1 MPPPINRAS
10 ILWLRPLT
18 LQKLLL
24 PLSLL
29 CLWWILGRSGIINS
43 YLFPAPEAVF
53 AAGFEGLI
61 NGELFR
67 HAGVSLGRVFCGFTL
82 TCFVALP
89 LACSIAAWPLLERI
103 ISVPLEFIRIVPPLA
118 AIPLLILW
126 FGIGEG
132 SKLALIVLA
141 SFFPVFL
148 STVNGLRNVDSKLL
162 EMGASIDLSR
172 WQQYRFI
179 TLPAAL
185 PMIITGLRLGFGYSW
200 RALIGAELIAAA
212 SGLGYMILDAEE
224 LARTDRV
231 FVGILLIGLLG
242 YLFDMLFVKVASN
255 ISRRLGLSTGELR

>member
-1 MPPPINRAS
+1 M
-10 ILWLRPLT
+10 
-18 LQKLLL
+18 
-24 PLSLL
+24 
-29 CLWWILGRSGIINS
+29 
-43 YLFPAPEAVF
+43 VF
-53 AAGFEGLI
+53 AAGLEGLVS
-61 NGELFR
+61 GELFK
-67 HAGVSLGRVFCGFTL
+67 HASVSLGRVFCGFSL
-82 TCFVALP
+82 TCLFALP

-103 ISVPLEFIRIVPPLA
+103 VSVPLEFIRITPPLA

-132 SKLALIVLA
+132 SKLALIILA

-148 STVNGLRNVDSKLL
+148 SALNGLRNVDDNLL
-162 EMGASIDLSR
+162 EMGATIELSP
-172 WQQYRFI
+172 WKQFRFI
-179 TLPAAL
+179 KLPAAL

-242 YLFDMLFVKVASN
+242 YLFDTLFLKAATS
-255 ISRRLGLSTGELR
+255 ISRRLELSTGQLR